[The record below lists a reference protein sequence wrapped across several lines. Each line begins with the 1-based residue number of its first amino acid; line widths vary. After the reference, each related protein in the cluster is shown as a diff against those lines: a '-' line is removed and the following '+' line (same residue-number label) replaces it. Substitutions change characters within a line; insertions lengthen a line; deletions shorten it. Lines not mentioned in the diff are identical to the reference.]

1 MSYERN
7 RCGKRESCWMG
18 HGANLDRVVT
28 GSLSKK
34 QAFEWA
40 SRKEERSHLDVWGGA
55 FQTKSVAYILWKH

>member
-1 MSYERN
+1 
-7 RCGKRESCWMG
+7 MG